1 MSDSIILTSGVSGR
15 YATALFSLGKEE
27 NTLDRFEK
35 DLGLMSE
42 LIVSNVEFRRLID
55 SPIYKRFEQER
66 AVEIIELKRQKD
78 RENTIKE
85 FDENPDVKVLN
96 GRYGAYISIKKKNF
110 KIPKDRV
117 PEELTLEDCIEISE
131 DPKNQPKKRFTKRK
145 K

>member
-1 MSDSIILTSGVSGR
+1 MSVAIGRFGPYILHNKKF
-15 YATALFSLGKEE
+15 YSL
-27 NTLDRFEK
+27 DK
-35 DLGLMSE
+35 DDDPKS
-42 LIVSNVEFRRLID
+42 V
-55 SPIYKRFEQER
+55 EQER

-131 DPKNQPKKRFTKRK
+131 DPKNQPKKRFSKRK